1 MIVFISGALFSSVQ
15 TIRKINSNPVHDA
28 QIKKKYLK
36 DKPILLKK
44 SFLALKHEDFYEM
57 YSKFLPF
64 FFIYSPF
71 KFFFVKNSLV

>member
-1 MIVFISGALFSSVQ
+1 MMLRLEKKIFERQ
-15 TIRKINSNPVHDA
+15 TNFL
-28 QIKKKYLK
+28 KK
-36 DKPILLKK
+36 KK

-57 YSKFLPF
+57 YSKFLPL